1 VWPRERFLE
10 LAPQF
15 WRATR
20 ERLDADE
27 LAAPLSVVEVPPPLE
42 PSTAA
47 PLTEPA

>member
-20 ERLDADE
+20 ERLDPDE
-27 LAAPLSVVEVPPPLE
+27 LAAPLSVVDVPPPLE
-42 PSTAA
+42 TSVAESA
-47 PLTEPA
+47 PMPT